1 MKTAIINGKLLTPF
15 RCVES
20 AGILFEDG
28 KILELF
34 EEKPPA
40 GTERVI
46 DAKGFYVS
54 PGFIDI
60 HNHGGGGFE
69 FLDST
74 PEAFEVAGKF
84 HMQHGAT
91 AIAPTISA
99 CIDEEMFAMLDTFKE
114 VKKSMKGVPDF
125 FGIHMEGPYF
135 SLEQKGAQDPRFI
148 KNPTPEHYLK
158 FLNHSDDIVR
168 WSSAPELPG
177 ALELADELGRRGILC
192 SLGHTDTTYDCV
204 IEAFERGYA
213 HVTHLYSGCSLLR
226 RINAFRHLGVVESAF
241 AIDNMTVEIIADG
254 KHLPPELLK
263 LIVKLKANDKIS
275 LITDSMRCAGM
286 PEGSIHYTG
295 TKDNGM
301 QVLIEDG
308 VAKLPDRSAFAGSIA
323 TTDSL
328 VRNMRDLAGVPLL
341 DAVRMMT
348 YNPASVMRIQNK
360 KGVLAPFKDADICI
374 FDENVNIKAVF
385 VGGEMTVDKL
395 QESN

>member
-15 RCVES
+15 RCVENS
-20 AGILFEDG
+20 GLLFEDG

-34 EEKPPA
+34 REKPPA
-40 GTERVI
+40 QAERII
-46 DAKGFYVS
+46 DAKNLYVS

-60 HNHGGGGFE
+60 HNHGGAGFE

-84 HMQHGAT
+84 HMRHGAT
-91 AIAPTISA
+91 AITPTISA
-99 CIDEEMFAMLDTFKE
+99 CVDEEMLAMLDMFKE
-114 VKKSMKGVPDF
+114 VKKSLKGVPDF

-135 SLEQKGAQDPRFI
+135 ALEQKGAQDPRFI
-148 KNPTPEHYLK
+148 KPPATEHYLK

-168 WSSAPELPG
+168 WSSAPEVPG
-177 ALELADELGRRGILC
+177 ALELADELSRRGILC
-192 SLGHTDTTYDCV
+192 SIAHSDTTYEYV
-204 IEAFERGYA
+204 VEAFERGYT
-213 HVTHLYSGCSLLR
+213 HVTHLYSGCSLLK

-254 KHLPPELLK
+254 KHLPAELLR
-263 LIVKLKANDKIS
+263 LIVKLKAWDKIS

-286 PEGSIHYTG
+286 PEGSVQYTG
-295 TKDNGM
+295 TKANGM

-308 VAKLPDRSAFAGSIA
+308 VAKLTDRSSFAGSVA
-323 TTDSL
+323 TVDSL
-328 VRNMRDLAGVPLL
+328 VRNMKNLAGLPLL

-360 KGVLAPFKDADICI
+360 KGLLAPGKDADICI
-374 FDENVNIKAVF
+374 FDDDVNIKAVF
-385 VGGEMTVDKL
+385 VGGEMTVDKFDD
-395 QESN
+395 